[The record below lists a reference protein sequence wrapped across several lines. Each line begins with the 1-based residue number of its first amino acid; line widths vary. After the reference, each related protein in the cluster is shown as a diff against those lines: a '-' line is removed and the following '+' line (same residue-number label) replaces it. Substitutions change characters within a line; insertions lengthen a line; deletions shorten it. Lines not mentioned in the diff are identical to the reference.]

1 MFDEIDVDAGRGYKD
16 FGKGFYATAIPAHAD
31 RIAIR
36 NKHIAEK
43 RREYQI
49 RTQGIKMNPIIAYRY
64 NLIFNEQFEG
74 LSVKTFLSADSEWL
88 RFIIANRNCKTCAHE
103 YDIVIGFT
111 ADAETT
117 AILNDYYDELVE
129 NDFSEEICKR
139 VISELKPENLP
150 KQYFF
155 RTEKAIE
162 TLSFGK
168 IKRQVVG

>member
-1 MFDEIDVDAGRGYKD
+1 MKKLYHGTISLFDEIDVDAGRGYKD
-16 FGKGFYATAIPAHAD
+16 FGKGFYATAIL
-31 RIAIR
+31 
-36 NKHIAEK
+36 
-43 RREYQI
+43 Y
-49 RTQGIKMNPIIAYRY
+49 
-64 NLIFNEQFEG
+64 
-74 LSVKTFLSADSEWL
+74 
-88 RFIIANRNCKTCAHE
+88 
-103 YDIVIGFT
+103 
-111 ADAETT
+111 
-117 AILNDYYDELVE
+117 DYYDELVE